1 MSEARRG
8 LLAGAAAYGLWGL
21 FPLYWAVLDSASALE
36 ILAFRVVASLVVM
49 AGLTVALGRTRQFR
63 RIVAD
68 RRTHVLLA
76 VAGLVISVNWFTFI
90 WGVTN
95 GRVLET
101 SLGYFVTPLVSVGL
115 GVVVL
120 RERLRR
126 LQWAALALAAL
137 AVVVLTVDYGRVP
150 WVALA
155 LATSFGTYGLLK
167 KQANVGA
174 VESLTFETLVAA
186 PAAIGVLVWLAA
198 TGLAAFPDAG
208 VGQALL
214 LASTGLVTAVPLI
227 CFGAAATRIP
237 LTTMGLLQYL
247 APTLHFVLGLAV
259 FGEALSLSRAIGFAL
274 VWTALAVF
282 TLEAWRHRRRQL
294 RLAAVAATGG

>member
-21 FPLYWAVLDSASALE
+21 FPLYWMLLDDAGALE
-36 ILAFRVVASLVVM
+36 ILAVRVVASLVVM
-49 AGLTVALGRTRQFR
+49 AGLTVALGRTRHFR
-63 RIVAD
+63 RIVTD
-68 RRTHVLLA
+68 RRTHALLA

-126 LQWAALALAAL
+126 LQWAALGLAAL
-137 AVVVLTVDYGRVP
+137 AVLVLTLDYGRVP

-167 KQANVGA
+167 KQADVGA
-174 VESLTFETLVAA
+174 VESLAFETLVAA
-186 PAAIGVLVWLAA
+186 PAAIGVLAWLAV
-198 TGLAAFPDAG
+198 TGVAAFPDAG

-237 LTTMGLLQYL
+237 LTTMGFLQYL
-247 APTLHFVLGLAV
+247 APTLHFVLGITV
-259 FGEALSLSRAIGFAL
+259 FAEALPLSRALGFAL
-274 VWTALAVF
+274 VWTALVMF
-282 TLEAWRHRRRQL
+282 TIEAWRHRKRQL

>member
-21 FPLYWAVLDSASALE
+21 FPLYWMLLDDAGALE
-36 ILAFRVVASLVVM
+36 ILAVRIVASLVVM
-49 AGLTVALGRTRQFR
+49 AALTVALGRTQHFR
-63 RIVAD
+63 RIVTT
-68 RRTHVLLA
+68 RRTHVILA
-76 VAGLVISVNWFTFI
+76 LAGLVISLNWFTFI

-101 SLGYFVTPLVSVGL
+101 SLGYFVTPLVSVAL

-126 LQWAALALAAL
+126 LQWAALALATL
-137 AVVVLTVDYGRVP
+137 AVVVLTIDYGRLP
-150 WVALA
+150 WVTLA

-174 VESLTFETLVAA
+174 IESLTFETLVAA
-186 PAAIGVLVWLAA
+186 PAAIGVLTWLAL
-198 TGLAAFPDAG
+198 TGVAAFPDAG
-208 VGQALL
+208 VGQAVL

-227 CFGAAATRIP
+227 CFGAAATRIS
-237 LTTMGLLQYL
+237 LTTMGFLQYL
-247 APTLHFVLGLAV
+247 APTLHFVLGVTV
-259 FGEALSLSRAIGFAL
+259 FAEALPLSRAIGFAL
-274 VWTALAVF
+274 VWTALVLF
-282 TLEAWRHRRRQL
+282 TLEAWRHRKRQL